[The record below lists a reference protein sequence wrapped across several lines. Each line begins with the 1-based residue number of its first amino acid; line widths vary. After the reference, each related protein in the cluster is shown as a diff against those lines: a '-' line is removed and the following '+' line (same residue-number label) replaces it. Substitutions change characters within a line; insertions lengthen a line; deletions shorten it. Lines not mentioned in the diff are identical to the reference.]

1 MVRRS
6 WRWKGKEWTDNQK
19 GFTLV
24 ELMATITILA
34 IITIPLLSYFSQA
47 AKHNADSRT
56 KQNAVITA
64 QDVLEVFKAAPYE
77 VTSGGAVK
85 MNIPEW
91 NIGVPDAD
99 GKYVMDRDMEV
110 DNQTFQVEAEVTP
123 VKEQVN
129 SVGDTV
135 TYQRSVLGSMDT
147 AKDLLAAEGS
157 SMADKAAMYYYQKHA
172 VRCTEN
178 GTTPISDSEFLNYV
192 DRTIVVDVKAS
203 SSEAEDLIVSVIYQ
217 YTFSTTRYLA
227 AHGSS
232 YPVGLDASTAP
243 YEEVV
248 EARSLNADTMNNIYL
263 FYKPFNDED
272 KIVLRDNGEVRFNT
286 EVASRQ
292 LSLYIVA
299 QSSVAY
305 GEDLPD
311 SSYTNRPASYK
322 MNIEIDGSFFADKI
336 GRVYTNLSNSGSDE
350 MGVSVLS
357 TKLVKKDGKY
367 TLVDLD
373 PDGAA
378 RLADIKVV
386 VSQNGKQYAEVTG
399 VKVQH

>member
-147 AKDLLAAEGS
+147 SKDLLAAEGS

-286 EVASRQ
+286 EVASGQ

>member
-1 MVRRS
+1 
-6 WRWKGKEWTDNQK
+6 
-19 GFTLV
+19 
-24 ELMATITILA
+24 
-34 IITIPLLSYFSQA
+34 
-47 AKHNADSRT
+47 
-56 KQNAVITA
+56 
-64 QDVLEVFKAAPYE
+64 
-77 VTSGGAVK
+77 
-85 MNIPEW
+85 
-91 NIGVPDAD
+91 
-99 GKYVMDRDMEV
+99 
-110 DNQTFQVEAEVTP
+110 
-123 VKEQVN
+123 
-129 SVGDTV
+129 
-135 TYQRSVLGSMDT
+135 
-147 AKDLLAAEGS
+147 
-157 SMADKAAMYYYQKHA
+157 
-172 VRCTEN
+172 
-178 GTTPISDSEFLNYV
+178 
-192 DRTIVVDVKAS
+192 
-203 SSEAEDLIVSVIYQ
+203 
-217 YTFSTTRYLA
+217 
-227 AHGSS
+227 
-232 YPVGLDASTAP
+232 
-243 YEEVV
+243 
-248 EARSLNADTMNNIYL
+248 MNNIYL

-286 EVASRQ
+286 EVASGQ

>member
-147 AKDLLAAEGS
+147 SKDLLAAEGS

-217 YTFSTTRYLA
+217 YTFQRPDIWPRT
-227 AHGSS
+227 
-232 YPVGLDASTAP
+232 
-243 YEEVV
+243 
-248 EARSLNADTMNNIYL
+248 EAVIRSDWM
-263 FYKPFNDED
+263 
-272 KIVLRDNGEVRFNT
+272 LRQHRM
-286 EVASRQ
+286 
-292 LSLYIVA
+292 
-299 QSSVAY
+299 
-305 GEDLPD
+305 
-311 SSYTNRPASYK
+311 K
-322 MNIEIDGSFFADKI
+322 
-336 GRVYTNLSNSGSDE
+336 
-350 MGVSVLS
+350 
-357 TKLVKKDGKY
+357 KL
-367 TLVDLD
+367 
-373 PDGAA
+373 
-378 RLADIKVV
+378 
-386 VSQNGKQYAEVTG
+386 
-399 VKVQH
+399 

>member
-1 MVRRS
+1 
-6 WRWKGKEWTDNQK
+6 
-19 GFTLV
+19 
-24 ELMATITILA
+24 
-34 IITIPLLSYFSQA
+34 
-47 AKHNADSRT
+47 
-56 KQNAVITA
+56 
-64 QDVLEVFKAAPYE
+64 
-77 VTSGGAVK
+77 